1 MEGKNVMSG
10 TQHNLKTAKSAGS
23 RRDKIIRWVVIIVAA
38 FVIFRITTIIIGKTL
53 LKEKAKGDLQPIL
66 VTSSVATKGTIKEI
80 LYLNGNVKGSSEV
93 QIFPKVPGKLYKVI
107 KQEGEF
113 VNEGEVIALVDR
125 DTPGTYE
132 KAQIVASI
140 SGTIAKIFADVGGSV
155 SPMQPLVYIA
165 KMDKIL
171 VNVEIAAIDVHK
183 VKPGMEAEIILDE
196 YPDRIFI
203 GTVKTV
209 SQWLNP
215 ATRSASVKIEID
227 NKDHL
232 LIPGMYA
239 RVKIITTKHENV
251 IYIPV
256 TAMLEREGEKV
267 VFTID
272 QNSRAIIKKVKTGI
286 ANDDYVEI
294 ESGIQEGEI
303 VVVNGNYALV
313 DKSLVEVEK

>member
-1 MEGKNVMSG
+1 MEGKNVTSG

-23 RRDKIIRWVVIIVAA
+23 RRDKIIRWVVIIVVA
-38 FVIFRITTIIIGKTL
+38 FVIFRIIIGKTVM
-53 LKEKAKGDLQPIL
+53 KEKAKGELQPIL
-66 VTSSVATKGTIKEI
+66 VTSAPATKGTITEI
-80 LYLNGNVKGSSEV
+80 LYLTGNVKGSSEV
-93 QIFPKVPGKLYKVI
+93 QIFPKVPGKLYKII

-113 VNEGEVIALVDR
+113 VNAGEVVALVDR

-132 KAQIVASI
+132 KAQIVSSI
-140 SGTIAKIFADVGGSV
+140 SGTIAKIFADIGGNV
-155 SPMQPLVYIA
+155 SPMQPLIYVA
-165 KMDKIL
+165 QMDKIL
-171 VNVEIAAIDVHK
+171 VTVEIAGGDVHK

-196 YPDRIFI
+196 YPDRVFT
-203 GTVKTV
+203 GTVKTA
-209 SQWLNP
+209 SKWLNP
-215 ATRSASVKIEID
+215 ATRSASVKIEVD

-256 TAMLEREGEKV
+256 AAVLEREGEKV

-272 QNSRAIIKKVKTGI
+272 KDSRAVIKKVATGI
-286 ANDDYVEI
+286 ANDDYIEI
-294 ESGIQEGEI
+294 ESGIQEGDV

-313 DKSLVEVEK
+313 DNSLVEVEK